1 MIAHRRFAAA
11 SVLAVLSQVSCRQGG
26 GAERPVRPSNATC
39 VAPALPASDASVDTP
54 RAFPNV
60 GFDEPLDVLQAP
72 DDPSRVFVV
81 QKQGIVKV
89 FPNDPDASSSEVYVD
104 LTAEVSSTASE
115 AGLLGMAFH
124 PRFAENGQVFLSYTG
139 FAAGGGL
146 RSVVSR
152 FHSTD
157 GGLTLDPATEEILI
171 AEDKQNT
178 RHNGGTLAFGPDGF
192 LYIGIGDDGG
202 PHDETNPAQDLTSLL
217 GKLLRIDV
225 NAPAGYAIPAGN
237 PFAGGG
243 ARPEIYALG
252 LRNPWRFSFDR
263 ATGELWV
270 GDVGEDAWE
279 EVDRIVPGGN
289 YGWPI
294 REGNHCL
301 FDPACSAAGLIPP
314 VVEYPHAEGVAI
326 TGGVVYRGS
335 DLPAL
340 AGRYLFADFVSG
352 KLWALTSDAATG
364 APVAELLANTG
375 QNLVAFGELSDGE
388 VLAVDMGTGTLR
400 RLAPAAPPASTAAF
414 PQTLR
419 ATGCF
424 DPANPTRPVEALL
437 PYDVNAALWADGA
450 DKERYF
456 AIPDG
461 TRIHVGAD
469 GDWDFPE
476 GSVLV
481 KTFLLG
487 GRRVETR
494 LLMRHP
500 GGTWAG
506 YSYEWND
513 AQDDAALLSAGR
525 TKAVAGQTWSFPSR
539 AECMECHTGAAGRSL
554 GLETAQLDR
563 APAAGGANQLTT
575 LDALGV
581 LDAQL
586 APASPGAAH
595 LAAPGGPDGLEARA
609 RAYLHANCSNCHRP
623 SGPGGGPADLRYTTP
638 LRDMRV
644 CDVAPDHGDLGIGGA
659 RILAPGAP
667 ARSMLSA
674 RMHQLGTGHMP
685 PLGTREVDAAGVSLV
700 DGWIASLGA
709 CP

>member
-1 MIAHRRFAAA
+1 
-11 SVLAVLSQVSCRQGG
+11 
-26 GAERPVRPSNATC
+26 
-39 VAPALPASDASVDTP
+39 
-54 RAFPNV
+54 
-60 GFDEPLDVLQAP
+60 
-72 DDPSRVFVV
+72 
-81 QKQGIVKV
+81 
-89 FPNDPDASSSEVYVD
+89 
-104 LTAEVSSTASE
+104 
-115 AGLLGMAFH
+115 
-124 PRFAENGQVFLSYTG
+124 
-139 FAAGGGL
+139 
-146 RSVVSR
+146 
-152 FHSTD
+152 
-157 GGLTLDPATEEILI
+157 
-171 AEDKQNT
+171 
-178 RHNGGTLAFGPDGF
+178 
-192 LYIGIGDDGG
+192 
-202 PHDETNPAQDLTSLL
+202 
-217 GKLLRIDV
+217 
-225 NAPAGYAIPAGN
+225 
-237 PFAGGG
+237 
-243 ARPEIYALG
+243 
-252 LRNPWRFSFDR
+252 
-263 ATGELWV
+263 
-270 GDVGEDAWE
+270 
-279 EVDRIVPGGN
+279 VDRIVPGGN

-301 FDPACSAAGLIPP
+301 SDPGCGAAGLIPP
-314 VVEYPHAEGVAI
+314 VVEYPHTDGVAI

-352 KLWALTSDAATG
+352 KLWALTSDATSG

-375 QNLVAFGELSDGE
+375 QNLVAFAELTDGE

-400 RLAPAAPPASTAAF
+400 KLARAAPPASTAAF
-414 PQTLR
+414 PQTLG

-424 DPANPTRPVEALL
+424 DPANPTRPVAALI

-450 DKERYF
+450 EKERYF

-469 GDWDFPE
+469 GDWDFPD

-506 YSYEWND
+506 YSYEWSD
-513 AQDDAALLSAGR
+513 AQDDAALLPAGR
-525 TKAVAGQTWSFPSR
+525 TTEVAGQTWSFPSR

-563 APAAGGANQLTT
+563 PASSGAGANQLTT

-581 LDAQL
+581 LDAHL
-586 APASPGAAH
+586 APASSGAAR

-623 SGPGGGPADLRYTTP
+623 NGPGGGPADLRYTTP

-644 CDVAPDHGDLGIGGA
+644 CDVAPDHGDLGIAGA
-659 RILAPGAP
+659 MLLAPGDP
-667 ARSMLSA
+667 ARSVLSA
-674 RMHQLGTGHMP
+674 RMHALGTGHMP
-685 PLGTREVDAAGVSLV
+685 PLGTHEVDAAGVALV